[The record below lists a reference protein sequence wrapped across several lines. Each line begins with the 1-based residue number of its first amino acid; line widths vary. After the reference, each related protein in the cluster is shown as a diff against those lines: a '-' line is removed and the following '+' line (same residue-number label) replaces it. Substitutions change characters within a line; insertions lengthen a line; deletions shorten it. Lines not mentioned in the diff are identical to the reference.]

1 MSTTVISFDQQG
13 EGHCL
18 YTEVIDL
25 PSIGPLHVK
34 RATTIEFNEAGQVW
48 EVRKPTGECMFLHR
62 SRSVCIAWELQYFN
76 R

>member
-25 PSIGPLHVK
+25 PSIGPLHVE

-48 EVRKPTGECMFLHR
+48 EVRRITKVLFSHR
-62 SRSVCIAWELQYFN
+62 SRAACLAWEHQHFN

>member
-1 MSTTVISFDQQG
+1 MSTTVISFNPQG

-25 PSIGPLHVK
+25 PSIGPLHVE
-34 RATTIEFNEAGQVW
+34 RATSIEFNDGGQVW
-48 EVRKPTGECMFLHR
+48 EVRAVDEVLFSDR
-62 SRSVCIAWELQYFN
+62 SRSVCLAWEHQHFN